1 MTASPV
7 TAAVLL
13 VAIIVTS
20 LAVVYSRH
28 QDRKLF
34 IELQALGY
42 EQDAMDVE
50 YGQLQ
55 LEQGTL
61 TTHGK
66 VEHAA
71 RTASIPIAELPE
83 AQRHAPWVPSAP
95 QAQ

>member
-1 MTASPV
+1 MSATPV

-13 VAIIVTS
+13 VASIATS

-34 IELQALGY
+34 IDLQALGY
-42 EQDAMDVE
+42 EKDAMDVE
-50 YGQLQ
+50 YEQLQ
-55 LEQGTL
+55 LEQSTL

-71 RTASIPIAELPE
+71 RTRLGMINPE
-83 AQRHAPWVPSAP
+83 P
-95 QAQ
+95 QQVQIIRP

>member
-7 TAAVLL
+7 TTAILL
-13 VAIIVTS
+13 AAIIATS

-34 IELQALGY
+34 IELQSLGY
-42 EQDAMDVE
+42 DKDAMDVE

-55 LEQGTL
+55 LEQSTL

-66 VEHAA
+66 VEQAA
-71 RTASIPIAELPE
+71 RTRLGM
-83 AQRHAPWVPSAP
+83 VNPSP
-95 QAQ
+95 QQVQIIKP

>member
-7 TAAVLL
+7 TAAILL
-13 VAIIVTS
+13 AAIIATS

-34 IELQALGY
+34 IELQSLGY
-42 EQDAMDVE
+42 DKDAMDVE

-55 LEQGTL
+55 LEQSTL

-66 VEHAA
+66 VEQAA
-71 RTASIPIAELPE
+71 RTRLGM
-83 AQRHAPWVPSAP
+83 VNPSP
-95 QAQ
+95 QQVQIIKP

>member
-7 TAAVLL
+7 TAAILL
-13 VAIIVTS
+13 VAIIATS

-42 EQDAMDVE
+42 DKDAMDVE

-55 LEQGTL
+55 LEQSTL
-61 TTHGK
+61 TTHGQ
-66 VEHAA
+66 VEQAA
-71 RTASIPIAELPE
+71 HERLGMLIPRPDNVVIVRP
-83 AQRHAPWVPSAP
+83 
-95 QAQ
+95 

>member
-7 TAAVLL
+7 TAAILL
-13 VAIIVTS
+13 VAIVVSS

-34 IELQALGY
+34 IELQGLGY
-42 EQDAMDVE
+42 EKDAMDVE

-55 LEQGTL
+55 LEQSTL

-71 RTASIPIAELPE
+71 RTRLGMMSP
-83 AQRHAPWVPSAP
+83 AP
-95 QAQ
+95 QQVQIIRP

>member
-7 TAAVLL
+7 TAAILL
-13 VAIIVTS
+13 VAIIATS
-20 LAVVYSRH
+20 LVVVYSRH

-42 EQDAMDVE
+42 DKDAMDVE

-55 LEQGTL
+55 LEQSTL

-66 VEHAA
+66 VEQAA
-71 RTASIPIAELPE
+71 RTRLGMVS
-83 AQRHAPWVPSAP
+83 PSP
-95 QAQ
+95 QQVQIIKP

>member
-7 TAAVLL
+7 TAAILL
-13 VAIIVTS
+13 GAIIATS

-42 EQDAMDVE
+42 DKDAMDVE

-55 LEQGTL
+55 LEQSTL

-66 VEHAA
+66 VEQAA
-71 RTASIPIAELPE
+71 RTRLGM
-83 AQRHAPWVPSAP
+83 VNPSP
-95 QAQ
+95 QQVQIIKP

>member
-13 VAIIVTS
+13 VAIVATS

-42 EQDAMDVE
+42 EKDAMDVE

-55 LEQGTL
+55 LEQSTL

-71 RTASIPIAELPE
+71 RTRLGMMSP
-83 AQRHAPWVPSAP
+83 AP
-95 QAQ
+95 QQVQIIKP

>member
-7 TAAVLL
+7 TAVILL
-13 VAIIVTS
+13 VAIIATS

-42 EQDAMDVE
+42 DKDAMDVE

-55 LEQGTL
+55 LEQSTL

-66 VEHAA
+66 VEQAA
-71 RTASIPIAELPE
+71 RTRLGM
-83 AQRHAPWVPSAP
+83 VNPSP
-95 QAQ
+95 QQVQIIKP

>member
-1 MTASPV
+1 MTDSPV
-7 TAAVLL
+7 SAALLL

-20 LAVVYSRH
+20 LALVYSRH

-42 EQDAMDVE
+42 EKDAMDVE

-55 LEQGTL
+55 LEQSTL

-66 VEHAA
+66 VEQAA
-71 RTASIPIAELPE
+71 RTRLGMTIP
-83 AQRHAPWVPSAP
+83 AP
-95 QAQ
+95 QQMQIIKP

>member
-7 TAAVLL
+7 T
-13 VAIIVTS
+13 VAILLAAIIATS

-42 EQDAMDVE
+42 DKDAMDVE

-55 LEQGTL
+55 LEQSTL

-66 VEHAA
+66 VEQAA
-71 RTASIPIAELPE
+71 RTRLGM
-83 AQRHAPWVPSAP
+83 VNPSP
-95 QAQ
+95 QQVQIIKP

>member
-1 MTASPV
+1 V

-13 VAIIVTS
+13 VAIVATS

-42 EQDAMDVE
+42 EKDAMDVE

-55 LEQGTL
+55 LEQSTL

-71 RTASIPIAELPE
+71 RTRLGMMSP
-83 AQRHAPWVPSAP
+83 AP
-95 QAQ
+95 QQVQIIKP

>member
-7 TAAVLL
+7 TTAILL
-13 VAIIVTS
+13 AAIIATS

-34 IELQALGY
+34 IELQSLGY
-42 EQDAMDVE
+42 EKDAMDVE

-55 LEQGTL
+55 LEQSTL

-66 VEHAA
+66 VEQAA
-71 RTASIPIAELPE
+71 RTRLGM
-83 AQRHAPWVPSAP
+83 VNPSP
-95 QAQ
+95 QQVQIIKP

>member
-1 MTASPV
+1 MSASPV

-13 VAIIVTS
+13 LAIIATS
-20 LAVVYSRH
+20 LGVVYSRH
-28 QDRKLF
+28 QDRMLF

-42 EQDAMDVE
+42 EKDAMDVE

-55 LEQGTL
+55 LEQSTL

-71 RTASIPIAELPE
+71 RTRLGMIIP
-83 AQRHAPWVPSAP
+83 AP
-95 QAQ
+95 QQVQIIRP

>member
-1 MTASPV
+1 VTASPV

-13 VAIIVTS
+13 VAIVATS

-42 EQDAMDVE
+42 EKDAMDVE

-55 LEQGTL
+55 LEQSTL

-71 RTASIPIAELPE
+71 RTRLGMMSP
-83 AQRHAPWVPSAP
+83 AP
-95 QAQ
+95 QQVQIIRP

>member
-1 MTASPV
+1 MMASPV
-7 TAAVLL
+7 TASILL
-13 VAIIVTS
+13 AAIIATS

-42 EQDAMDVE
+42 DKDAMDVE

-55 LEQGTL
+55 LEQSTL

-66 VEHAA
+66 VEQAA
-71 RTASIPIAELPE
+71 RTRLGM
-83 AQRHAPWVPSAP
+83 VNPSP
-95 QAQ
+95 QQVQIIKP

>member
-1 MTASPV
+1 V

-13 VAIIVTS
+13 VAIVATS

-42 EQDAMDVE
+42 EKDAMDVE

-55 LEQGTL
+55 LEQSTL

-71 RTASIPIAELPE
+71 RTRLGMMSP
-83 AQRHAPWVPSAP
+83 AP
-95 QAQ
+95 QQVQIIRP

>member
-7 TAAVLL
+7 TAAILL
-13 VAIIVTS
+13 VAIIATS

-42 EQDAMDVE
+42 DKDAMDVE

-55 LEQGTL
+55 LEQSTL

-66 VEHAA
+66 VEQAA
-71 RTASIPIAELPE
+71 RTRIGMFN
-83 AQRHAPWVPSAP
+83 PSP
-95 QAQ
+95 QQVQIIKP

>member
-1 MTASPV
+1 MTASPL

-13 VAIIVTS
+13 VAVLVTS

-28 QDRKLF
+28 QERKLF

-42 EQDAMDVE
+42 EKDDMDVE

-55 LEQGTL
+55 LEQSTL

-71 RTASIPIAELPE
+71 RTRLGMMSP
-83 AQRHAPWVPSAP
+83 APRQVQIIKP
-95 QAQ
+95 

>member
-1 MTASPV
+1 MTASPL

-13 VAIIVTS
+13 VAILVTS

-28 QDRKLF
+28 QERKLF

-42 EQDAMDVE
+42 EKDDMDVE

-55 LEQGTL
+55 LEQSTL

-71 RTASIPIAELPE
+71 RTRLGMMSP
-83 AQRHAPWVPSAP
+83 APRQVQIIKP
-95 QAQ
+95 

>member
-7 TAAVLL
+7 TAAILL
-13 VAIIVTS
+13 VAIVVSS

-34 IELQALGY
+34 IELQGLGY
-42 EQDAMDVE
+42 EKDAMDVE

-55 LEQGTL
+55 LEQSTL

-71 RTASIPIAELPE
+71 RTRLGMISPA
-83 AQRHAPWVPSAP
+83 AQQVQIIKP
-95 QAQ
+95 

>member
-7 TAAVLL
+7 TAAILL
-13 VAIIVTS
+13 VAIIATS

-42 EQDAMDVE
+42 DKDAMDVE

-55 LEQGTL
+55 LEQSTL

-66 VEHAA
+66 VEQAA
-71 RTASIPIAELPE
+71 RTRLGMVS
-83 AQRHAPWVPSAP
+83 PSP
-95 QAQ
+95 QQVQIIKP

>member
-1 MTASPV
+1 MMASPV
-7 TAAVLL
+7 TTAILL
-13 VAIIVTS
+13 AAIIATS

-42 EQDAMDVE
+42 DKDAMDVE

-55 LEQGTL
+55 LEQSTL

-66 VEHAA
+66 VEQAA
-71 RTASIPIAELPE
+71 RTRLGM
-83 AQRHAPWVPSAP
+83 VNPSP
-95 QAQ
+95 QQVQIIKP

>member
-13 VAIIVTS
+13 VAIVATS

-42 EQDAMDVE
+42 EKDAMDVE

-55 LEQGTL
+55 LEQSTL

-71 RTASIPIAELPE
+71 RTRLGMMSP
-83 AQRHAPWVPSAP
+83 AP
-95 QAQ
+95 QQVQIIRP

>member
-7 TAAVLL
+7 TAVILL
-13 VAIIVTS
+13 TAIIATS

-42 EQDAMDVE
+42 DKDAMDVE

-55 LEQGTL
+55 LEQSTL

-66 VEHAA
+66 VEQAA
-71 RTASIPIAELPE
+71 RTRLGM
-83 AQRHAPWVPSAP
+83 VNPSP
-95 QAQ
+95 QQVQIIKP

>member
-7 TAAVLL
+7 TAAILL
-13 VAIIVTS
+13 AAIIATS

-42 EQDAMDVE
+42 DKDAMDVE

-55 LEQGTL
+55 LEQSTL

-66 VEHAA
+66 VEQAA
-71 RTASIPIAELPE
+71 RTRLGM
-83 AQRHAPWVPSAP
+83 VNPSP
-95 QAQ
+95 QQVQIIKP

>member
-1 MTASPV
+1 MTVSPV
-7 TAAVLL
+7 TAAILL
-13 VAIIVTS
+13 VAIIATS

-42 EQDAMDVE
+42 DKDAMDVE

-55 LEQGTL
+55 LEQSTL

-66 VEHAA
+66 VEQAA
-71 RTASIPIAELPE
+71 RTRLGM
-83 AQRHAPWVPSAP
+83 VNPSP
-95 QAQ
+95 QQVQIIKP

>member
-7 TAAVLL
+7 TAAILL
-13 VAIIVTS
+13 VAIVATS

-34 IELQALGY
+34 IELQSLGY
-42 EQDAMDVE
+42 DKDAMDVE

-55 LEQGTL
+55 LEQSTL

-66 VEHAA
+66 VEQAA
-71 RTASIPIAELPE
+71 RTRLGM
-83 AQRHAPWVPSAP
+83 VNPSP
-95 QAQ
+95 QQVQIIKP